1 MKFPEIHH
9 RFIQNRQAAS
19 AIEFAIVGPLFIL
32 IIFGM
37 IAYGIYLGAAI
48 NVEQLAADAARASLA
63 GLDEEERQELATE
76 FIKTNSAEYML
87 IQPEHISVS
96 VAASK
101 IDPNQFKV
109 AVRYDASQLPI
120 WNLYLPIPL
129 PEKIIERSSTIRIG
143 GI

>member
-1 MKFPEIHH
+1 MKVQEMH
-9 RFIQNRQAAS
+9 RGFIFNRQGAS
-19 AIEFAIVGPLFIL
+19 AIEFAIVGPLFLL

-63 GLDEEERQELATE
+63 GLDEEERQELASE
-76 FIKTNSAEYML
+76 FIEVNSAEYML
-87 IQPEHISVS
+87 IDPEYISVS
-96 VAASK
+96 VAGSA

-109 AVRYDASQLPI
+109 AVRYDATKLPI
-120 WNLYLPIPL
+120 WNLYLPLPL
-129 PEKIIERSSTIRIG
+129 PGKVIERSSVIRIG